1 MRSSFA
7 THRGL
12 TLTKTP
18 SLRQVAGRRWMAAA
32 CGMLALALA
41 SGLIGTLASAPG
53 PVPAKPGVG
62 PFSYFP
68 TE

>member
-12 TLTKTP
+12 TLMKTP
-18 SLRQVAGRRWMAAA
+18 SLRQAAGRRWMAAA
-32 CGMLALALA
+32 CGLLALALV
-41 SGLIGTLASAPG
+41 SGLIGTVASIPG
-53 PVPAKPGVG
+53 PIPAKPGAG

-68 TE
+68 TD